1 MTEQEIYAKMRELRD
16 KKRNLLLAYQEGCRE
31 IDHGYR
37 EAILLQK
44 KTRDNDLYEL
54 KRNYLENKDSL
65 SVLME
70 DLYDQLRQMHREEQE
85 RAESVAE

>member
-16 KKRNLLLAYQEGCRE
+16 KKRNLLLAYQEKCRE
-31 IDHGYR
+31 IDHDYR
-37 EAILLQK
+37 DAILREK

-54 KRNYLENKDSL
+54 KRDYLEDKNSL
-65 SVLME
+65 SEQME

-85 RAESVAE
+85 QAEAVAE